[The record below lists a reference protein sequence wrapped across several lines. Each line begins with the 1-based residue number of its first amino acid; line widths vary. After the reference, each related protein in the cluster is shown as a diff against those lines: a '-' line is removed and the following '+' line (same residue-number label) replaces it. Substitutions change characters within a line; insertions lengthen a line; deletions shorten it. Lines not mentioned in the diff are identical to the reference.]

1 MGFSMIKMKNEVL
14 WQSYFLLGDNTNSF
28 EDGMKN
34 EWVFMTKSSRTILLQ
49 NYIPLGA
56 TNGVLVRQ
64 VISLDFEWIH

>member
-1 MGFSMIKMKNEVL
+1 
-14 WQSYFLLGDNTNSF
+14 
-28 EDGMKN
+28 
-34 EWVFMTKSSRTILLQ
+34 LLQ